1 MRPDA
6 ISGGGADGY
15 SSAMDSVILADSG
28 GGTDVTNAGEVDC
41 MDSEEGG
48 EAFTSGLCFV

>member
-1 MRPDA
+1 
-6 ISGGGADGY
+6 
-15 SSAMDSVILADSG
+15 MDSVILADSG